1 MPAPVAVGD
10 VKIGTGQPL
19 AVIAGPCAAESLDL
33 CLEAGA
39 ALQQACAD
47 AGVGYVFKAS
57 FDKANRTSGATG
69 RGPGME
75 EGLGILTQV
84 KAKMQ
89 VPIITD
95 IHLPE
100 QAAPVAEVCDALQI
114 PAFLC
119 RQTDLLAAAAATGK
133 PVMVKKG
140 QFLAPEDMQAVVDK
154 LQAAKAAGVMLCER
168 GTMFGYHNL
177 VVDMRALV
185 IMRATGCPVVFD
197 ATHSTQLPGS
207 AGTSTGGQRELAP
220 VLARAAAAVGI
231 DALFIE
237 AHPRPEQA
245 VSDAAVQLPLA
256 EAAATIKAV
265 AQLAALSQQD

>member
-1 MPAPVAVGD
+1 MSAPVAVGG

-19 AVIAGPCAAESLDL
+19 AIIAGPCAAESLDL

-75 EGLGILTQV
+75 EGLGILAQV
-84 KAKMQ
+84 KAKLQ

-154 LQAAKAAGVMLCER
+154 LQAVKANGIMLCER

-237 AHPRPEQA
+237 AHPQPEQA

>member
-1 MPAPVAVGD
+1 MAAAVAVGG
-10 VKIGTGQPL
+10 VRIGAGQPL
-19 AVIAGPCAAESLDL
+19 AVIAGPCAAESLEL
-33 CLEAGA
+33 CLEAGT
-39 ALQQACAD
+39 ALRQACAD

-75 EGLGILTQV
+75 EGLGILAQV
-84 KAKMQ
+84 KAELQ
-89 VPIITD
+89 VPVITD

-100 QAAPVAEVCDALQI
+100 QAAPVAEACDALQI

-119 RQTDLLAAAAATGK
+119 RQTDLLVAAAATGK

-154 LQAAKAAGVMLCER
+154 LQAAKANGIMLCER

-237 AHPRPEQA
+237 AHPHPEQA

-265 AQLAALSQQD
+265 AQLAALSRQD

>member
-1 MPAPVAVGD
+1 MAAAVAVGG
-10 VKIGTGQPL
+10 VQIGAGQPL
-19 AVIAGPCAAESLDL
+19 AVIAGPCAAESLEL

-57 FDKANRTSGATG
+57 FDKANRTSGTTG

-75 EGLGILTQV
+75 EGLGILAQV
-84 KAKMQ
+84 KAELQ

-119 RQTDLLAAAAATGK
+119 RQTDLLVAAAATGK

-154 LQAAKAAGVMLCER
+154 LQAAKASGIMLCER

-265 AQLAALSQQD
+265 AQLAALSRQD

>member
-1 MPAPVAVGD
+1 MSAPVAVGG

-19 AVIAGPCAAESLDL
+19 AIIAGPCAAESLDL

-75 EGLGILTQV
+75 EGLGILAQV
-84 KAKMQ
+84 KAKLQ

-119 RQTDLLAAAAATGK
+119 RQTDLLVAAAATGK

-154 LQAAKAAGVMLCER
+154 LQAAKANGIMLCER

-237 AHPRPEQA
+237 AHPQPEQA